1 MIEWWHRRWEARNS
15 NWNVIASCH
24 SRLVLRISFVGT
36 LPRCLAIA
44 TSHSLLMCRLPK
56 HLKIVLLSLSQPSR
70 ESCTVDA
77 DVFDVFIIWRRKN
90 QSRLRRTIQINGNR
104 MLWNILLGLG
114 QTALNELPN
123 PSSSLLV
130 EESKSELP
138 GLVVGKAHFLQNIK
152 CRGTAAQD
160 SQSEANE
167 GAYSPLPS
175 MTCSESLHGSEPSEL
190 LLTFAIHYS

>member
-36 LPRCLAIA
+36 LPRCLAVA

-114 QTALNELPN
+114 QTALNELP
-123 PSSSLLV
+123 
-130 EESKSELP
+130 

-175 MTCSESLHGSEPSEL
+175 TTCSESLHGSEPSEL